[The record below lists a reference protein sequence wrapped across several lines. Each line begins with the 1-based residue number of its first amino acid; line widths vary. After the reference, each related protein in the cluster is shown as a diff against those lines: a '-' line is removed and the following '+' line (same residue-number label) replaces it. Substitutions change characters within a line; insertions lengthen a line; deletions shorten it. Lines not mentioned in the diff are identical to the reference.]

1 MTHKVLVEVHEGQ
14 QVSHLS
20 WIEEPFVFAEDHVR
34 DRVRDMLLEDP
45 VACILLRVGDVRW
58 VDDDGVDE
66 GNRGESLILDRAVP
80 RSIVEDKPC
89 IHACSCLSVDMASE
103 AIDHLLGT
111 AIDGED
117 ELVEEFVGLHEAYVL

>member
-1 MTHKVLVEVHEGQ
+1 
-14 QVSHLS
+14 
-20 WIEEPFVFAEDHVR
+20 
-34 DRVRDMLLEDP
+34 MLLEDSITC
-45 VACILLRVGDVRW
+45 VLLRIGDVWR

-66 GNRGESLILDRAVP
+66 GNRGESLILNGAVP

-89 IHACSCLSVDMASE
+89 IHTSSCLSVDMASK